1 MLFVFGALLEYS
13 AVNVMYRVK
22 KQEKRNEA
30 EAASIGMNRIPV
42 SAAILEKLLNI
53 VWCYAYRYRRMDVY
67 VFTICLWC
75 PHRVFCSQCYV

>member
-1 MLFVFGALLEYS
+1 MSTCMLFVFGALLEYS

-42 SAAILEKLLNI
+42 SAAILKKALK
-53 VWCYAYRYRRMDVY
+53 YRLVL
-67 VFTICLWC
+67 CLQ
-75 PHRVFCSQCYV
+75 V